1 MKLVTIKNKFIFK
14 PGSKSKKKYKP
25 EQAHIYAAYRD
36 KKSKQTRLIQMTH
49 VIEPRKQAD
58 LKKGNLLMVK
68 LPNVDMPSG
77 VRNQYYTKDISGA
90 PIDLKKMEAKNI
102 ETKSGKAT
110 YVSKPLAKKIVGF
123 AKKEHKE
130 KETT

>member
-14 PGSKSKKKYKP
+14 PISEAQKNKYKP
-25 EQAHIYAAYRD
+25 EQAHIYAAYKD

-58 LKKGNLLMVK
+58 IKKGNLLMVK

-77 VRNQYYTKDISGA
+77 VKREYFVKDAKGA
-90 PIDLKKMEAKNI
+90 LIDLKKMEAKNI

-110 YVSKPLAKKIVGF
+110 YVSKSLANKITDF
-123 AKKEHKE
+123 AKKERQ
-130 KETT
+130 